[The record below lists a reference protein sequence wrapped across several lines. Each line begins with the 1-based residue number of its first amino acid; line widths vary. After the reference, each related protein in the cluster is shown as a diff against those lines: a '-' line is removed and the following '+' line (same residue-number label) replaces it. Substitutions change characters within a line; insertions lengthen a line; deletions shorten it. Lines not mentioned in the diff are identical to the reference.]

1 MKFAEFFI
9 WLPECPL
16 WTCQVQSREPEA
28 YLNFHPSLSSYWLL
42 FLTHLSSGWIG
53 DLKGLSWSRS
63 LPPGLKHYTP
73 SKLVLIWK
81 QNVGNF
87 WLLISVGPMD
97 CPCSITESF
106 KRITHGFYSLS
117 IDVGS
122 MGGKKNRREVSAV
135 SQLLLKETVEP
146 DILNHWQNIKK
157 SQKQFHLQATCL
169 KESAKTGCHPSH
181 PGQSWTLWNNSLFL
195 PVWQISAKEA
205 SSLLDSVVKKF
216 HLSNRT

>member
-1 MKFAEFFI
+1 MKSQTIPFFCSGVLPRLESI
-9 WLPECPL
+9 VCCLNSCLEICASWYEVHWVLRLIPECPL

-53 DLKGLSWSRS
+53 DLKGLSWSRP

-117 IDVGS
+117 IDIGS

-146 DILNHWQNIKK
+146 VVLNHWQNINK
-157 SQKQFHLQATCL
+157 S
-169 KESAKTGCHPSH
+169 
-181 PGQSWTLWNNSLFL
+181 
-195 PVWQISAKEA
+195 
-205 SSLLDSVVKKF
+205 
-216 HLSNRT
+216 